1 MFTSKV
7 PKIILYFLKLG
18 IYIAIW
24 DDGFCT
30 DNRLSLEIQAI
41 K

>member
-1 MFTSKV
+1 MFTSKAS
-7 PKIILYFLKLG
+7 KIILYFLKLS

-24 DDGFCT
+24 DNSFST